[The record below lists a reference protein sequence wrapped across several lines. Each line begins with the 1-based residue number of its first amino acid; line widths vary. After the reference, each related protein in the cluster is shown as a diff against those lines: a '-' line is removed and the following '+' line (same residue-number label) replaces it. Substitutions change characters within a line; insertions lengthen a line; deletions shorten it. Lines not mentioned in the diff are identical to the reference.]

1 MHINNMDGSWEH
13 GAHSPI
19 QKASEFTLAL
29 VIFDGSSLET
39 SNVINGSSEP
49 WTLQTKVVKKYQT
62 QLSWQ

>member
-39 SNVINGSSEP
+39 SNVING
-49 WTLQTKVVKKYQT
+49 
-62 QLSWQ
+62 